1 MIAAPDIDLVSLA
14 PVLTLSA
21 FGFAV
26 LIWDLFI
33 GKDKTQLIYIS
44 LMGLFLTAVCAF
56 SKTDLPAYS
65 FSNTYLV
72 DNLSVF
78 CVIIFTLSSGLAIL
92 LSANYN
98 PEKGIEIGEYYCLIL
113 FCTVGMIVLSSAV
126 DLILIFIGIEVV
138 SISLYVLAGIRR
150 DDLKSNEAALKYF
163 LLGAFAS
170 GFLLYGMSLI
180 YGFTGTTNLKGIM
193 TAISAMDGKD
203 NSFLV
208 LGCILFIVGFGF
220 KIAAAPFHMW
230 SPDVYQGAPTPIT
243 AFMAVGPK
251 AASLVAL
258 FRVFHTGVGGLDGSW
273 EMPLVVVAV
282 ASMTLGNLGA
292 IVQTNIKRLIAYSSI
307 SHVGYILMA
316 VIAKN
321 SLASSS
327 LLFYMLTYTFMIF
340 GVFGIIIILGKKG
353 DENLE
358 IEGYCGLSTKY
369 PLLALAMA
377 MFMLSLGGL
386 PPLAGFVAKFYIFS
400 AVLKEGHTI
409 LVTIAVLNSVIS
421 FYYYLKIIVN
431 MYFRDANQEFQPNF
445 QPLTLLVVIIALVG
459 ILDLGIFPGPVI
471 SLAENASLF

>member
-1 MIAAPDIDLVSLA
+1 MIPAPDIDLVSLA

-21 FGFAV
+21 FSIAV

-44 LMGLFLTAVCAF
+44 LLGLFLTAVCAF
-56 SKTDLPAYS
+56 AKSDLPAYS
-65 FSNTYLV
+65 FTNTYIV

-78 CVIIFTLSSGLAIL
+78 CVIIFTISSALAIL
-92 LSANYN
+92 LSVNYN
-98 PEKGIEIGEYYCLIL
+98 PDKGIEIGEYYSLIL
-113 FCTVGMIVLSSAV
+113 FCTVGMIVLASAV
-126 DLILIFIGIEVV
+126 DLILIFLGIEVV

-193 TAISAMDGKD
+193 TAISAMDGTD
-203 NSFLV
+203 NSFLI

-220 KIAAAPFHMW
+220 KVAAAPFHMW

-251 AASLVAL
+251 VASLVAL
-258 FRVFHTGVGGLDGSW
+258 FRVFHTGVGGMDGSW
-273 EMPLVVVAV
+273 EMPLAV
-282 ASMTLGNLGA
+282 IAIASMTLGNLGA
-292 IVQTNIKRLIAYSSI
+292 IVQTNIKRLLAYSSI
-307 SHVGYILMA
+307 SHVGYILLA

-327 LLFYMLTYTFMIF
+327 LLFYMLTYAFMIF

-409 LVTIAVLNSVIS
+409 LVTIAVLNSVVS

-431 MYFRDANQEFQPNF
+431 MYFKDPNQEFQPNF
-445 QPLTLLVVIIALVG
+445 QPLTLLVVVIGIVA

>member
-1 MIAAPDIDLVSLA
+1 MIPAPDVDLVSLA

-33 GKDKTQLIYIS
+33 GKDKTQLMYIS
-44 LMGLFLTAVCAF
+44 LLGLFLTAVCGF
-56 SKTDLPAYS
+56 SKTNLPAYS
-65 FSNTYLV
+65 FSNTYVV

-78 CVIIFTLSSGLAIL
+78 CVIIFTISSALTLL

-98 PEKGIEIGEYYCLIL
+98 TDKGINIGEYYSLIL
-113 FCTVGMIVLSSAV
+113 FCTVGMLVLSSAV
-126 DLILIFIGIEVV
+126 DLILIFLGIEIV

-150 DDLKSNEAALKYF
+150 DNLKSNEAALKYF

-170 GFLLYGMSLI
+170 GFLLYGMALI

-193 TAISAMDGKD
+193 TALSHMDGND

-208 LGCILFIVGFGF
+208 LGCVLFIIGFGF
-220 KIAAAPFHMW
+220 KVASAPFHMW
-230 SPDVYQGAPTPIT
+230 SPDVYEGAPTPIT

-251 AASLVAL
+251 AASFVAF
-258 FRVFHTGVGGLDGSW
+258 FRVFHTGIGGLDASW
-273 EMPLVVVAV
+273 EMPLAVVAV
-282 ASMTLGNLGA
+282 ASMTIGNLGA
-292 IVQTNIKRLIAYSSI
+292 IVQTNIKRLLAFSSV
-307 SHVGYILMA
+307 SHVGYILLA

-321 SLASSS
+321 SIASSS
-327 LLFYMLTYTFMIF
+327 LVFYMLAYAFMIF
-340 GVFGIIIILGKKG
+340 GVFGIVLILSKKG
-353 DENLE
+353 EENLE
-358 IEGYCGLSTKY
+358 IDSYCGLSTKY

-377 MFMLSLGGL
+377 TFMLSLGGL

-400 AVLKEGHTI
+400 AALKEGHEI
-409 LVTIAVLNSVIS
+409 LVVIAVLNSVIS
-421 FYYYLKIIVN
+421 FYYYLKLIVN
-431 MYFRDANQEFQPNF
+431 MYFKDANQEFQPNF
-445 QPLTLLVVIIALVG
+445 EPLTLLVVIIAIVG

>member
-1 MIAAPDIDLVSLA
+1 MIAAPDIDLASLA

-44 LMGLFLTAVCAF
+44 LLGLLLTAVSAF
-56 SKTDLPAYS
+56 SKTNLPAYS
-65 FSNTYLV
+65 FTNSYVV

-78 CVIIFTLSSGLAIL
+78 CVIIFTISSALAIL

-98 PEKGIEIGEYYCLIL
+98 PEKGIHIGEYYCLIL

-126 DLILIFIGIEVV
+126 DLILIFLGIEIV

-170 GFLLYGMSLI
+170 GFLLYGMALI
-180 YGFTGTTNLKGIM
+180 YGMTGTTNLKGIM
-193 TAISAMDGKD
+193 SAISAMDDK
-203 NSFLV
+203 NNTFLIM
-208 LGCILFIVGFGF
+208 GCVLFIVGFGF
-220 KIAAAPFHMW
+220 KVAAAPFHMW

-251 AASLVAL
+251 AASLVAF
-258 FRVFHTGVGGLDGSW
+258 FRVFHTGVGGMDGSW
-273 EMPLVVVAV
+273 EMPLAVVAV

-292 IVQTNIKRLIAYSSI
+292 IAQTNIKRLLAYSSI
-307 SHVGYILMA
+307 SHVGYILLA

-321 SLASSS
+321 SIASSS
-327 LLFYMLTYTFMIF
+327 LLFYMLAYTFMIF
-340 GVFGIIIILGKKG
+340 GVFGIIMILGKKD

-358 IEGYCGLSTKY
+358 IDAYCGLSTKY

-377 MFMLSLGGL
+377 MLMLSLGGL

-400 AVLKEGHTI
+400 AALKEGHTI
-409 LVTIAVLNSVIS
+409 LVSIAVLNSVIS

-431 MYFRDANQEFQPNF
+431 MYFKDANQEFQPNF